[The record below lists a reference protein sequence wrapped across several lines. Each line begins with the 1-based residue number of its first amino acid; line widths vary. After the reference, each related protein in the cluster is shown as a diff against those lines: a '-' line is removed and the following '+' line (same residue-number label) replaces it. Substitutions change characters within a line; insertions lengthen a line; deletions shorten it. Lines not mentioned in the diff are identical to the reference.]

1 MIISPIFLLL
11 TVPAFVLA
19 LYAQSKIRS
28 SYRKYLAVPNSRGI
42 SGVQSAQVL
51 MDQAGLNGVRVE
63 GVPGELTDHYDPR
76 GKVLRLSAGV
86 ANSRSVAA
94 LGIVAHEVG
103 HAQQDWQGYVP
114 MKLRSGLVPVVNLG
128 TWLGPGLFVL
138 GLFLH
143 SVALAQVGLIVFSAA
158 VIFTAITLPV
168 ELNASRRALTLL
180 QQSHLL
186 DSSELVGARSVL
198 NAAALTYWA
207 ALAQAISQLLYYGA
221 LVGGM
226 RDSDQ

>member
-1 MIISPIFLLL
+1 MFPNSLYLIL
-11 TVPAFVLA
+11 TVPALLLA

-42 SGVQSAQVL
+42 TGVQSAQML
-51 MDQAGLNGVRVE
+51 MSRAGLTGVQIE

-103 HAQQDWQGYVP
+103 HAQQDWQGYMP
-114 MKLRSGLVPVVNLG
+114 MKMRSGLVPVVNLG
-128 TWLGPGLFVL
+128 TWLGPGLFIL
-138 GLFLH
+138 GLFLQ
-143 SVALAQVGLIVFSAA
+143 SPGIAKLGLIIFSAA
-158 VIFTAITLPV
+158 VIFTAVTLPV
-168 ELNASRRALTLL
+168 ELNASSRALKLL
-180 QQSHLL
+180 QQTNLL
-186 DSSELVGARSVL
+186 DSQELTGARSVL

-207 ALAQAISQLLYYGA
+207 ALAQSISQLLYYGA

-226 RDSDQ
+226 RDRD

>member
-1 MIISPIFLLL
+1 MS
-11 TVPAFVLA
+11 
-19 LYAQSKIRS
+19 
-28 SYRKYLAVPNSRGI
+28 
-42 SGVQSAQVL
+42 
-51 MDQAGLNGVRVE
+51 QAGLNGVRVE

-76 GKVLRLSAGV
+76 GRVLRLSAGV

-114 MKLRSGLVPVVNLG
+114 MKMRSGLVPVVNLG

-138 GLFLH
+138 GLFLQ
-143 SVALAQVGLIVFSAA
+143 SVALAQVGLIVFSGA

-180 QQSHLL
+180 QQSNLL

-226 RDSDQ
+226 QDRE